1 MRITV
6 CGAAGEVTG
15 SAYLVE
21 TDRARVL
28 LDCGMF
34 QGQGATD
41 EKNRDLG
48 PIDPA
53 RLTSVVVTHAHLDHT
68 GRLPLLTQRGFR
80 GNLFCTPATEDFTRL
95 ILLDSAH
102 LQEADADRHNR
113 KLPPGSKPEVPLY
126 TKGDVERLNPLIRT
140 VKLDVMQEVAPGV
153 SVKFREAG
161 HILGS
166 AAVEMNVT
174 DAGNG
179 YAVAFS
185 GDLGPVNSPILN
197 EFHELQHSDLVFQ
210 ETTYGNREHRPLPE
224 TVSEFR
230 GILQEAVARNMK
242 ILIPAF
248 AIGRSQQVIYHIA
261 EAVKD
266 KVISPI
272 PIYLDSP
279 MAIEATRMYGKYRE
293 LFDEEAA
300 QHERLRDLQATL
312 DLLTFTQSADES
324 KALNT
329 KTGPMVIIAGSGMC
343 DGGRIV
349 HHLLN
354 NLGNPNTAVVIV
366 GYQSQG
372 SLGQRIVSGAKEV
385 KIFGNRVPVRAA
397 VHTLGGFSGHAGQND
412 LLTWAKPLAASKPR
426 WVLTHGED
434 DARAAYQKL
443 MKDRYDITAECPK
456 RYDVVEMK

>member
-15 SAYLVE
+15 SAYLIE

-53 RLTSVVVTHAHLDHT
+53 RLTSVVVSHAHLDHT
-68 GRLPLLTQRGFR
+68 GRLPLLTKKGFH

-102 LQEADADRHNR
+102 LQESDAERDNR
-113 KLPPGSKPEVPLY
+113 KRPKGSPPVVPLY
-126 TKGDVERLNPLIRT
+126 AKGDVDHLNPLIRT
-140 VKLDVMQEVAPGV
+140 VSLDIAQEVASGI
-153 SVKFREAG
+153 SVTFREAG

-166 AAVEMNVT
+166 AAVEMNVADGGKT
-174 DAGNG
+174 LT
-179 YAVAFS
+179 VAFS
-185 GDLGPVNSPILN
+185 GDLGPINSPILN
-197 EFHELQHSDLVFQ
+197 EFHLLQKADLVFQ

-230 GILQEAVARNMK
+230 GILREAVARNMK

-261 EAVKD
+261 EAVRD

-272 PIYLDSP
+272 PIFLDSP
-279 MAIEATRMYGKYRE
+279 MAIEATRMYAKHRE
-293 LFDEEAA
+293 LFDEEAQ
-300 QHERLRDLQATL
+300 QHERTHDLQATL
-312 DLLTFTQSADES
+312 DLLKFTQTADES
-324 KALNT
+324 KALNG

-349 HHLLN
+349 HHLFN
-354 NLGNPNTAVVIV
+354 NLGDPNTAVVIV

-372 SLGQRIVSGAKEV
+372 SLGQRLVSGAKEV
-385 KIFGNRVPVRAA
+385 RIMGNTVPVRAA
-397 VHTLGGFSGHAGQND
+397 VHTLGGFSGHAGQGD
-412 LLTWAKPLAASKPR
+412 LLTWAKPLAVSKPR

-443 MKDRYDITAECPK
+443 MKDRYGITAECPK